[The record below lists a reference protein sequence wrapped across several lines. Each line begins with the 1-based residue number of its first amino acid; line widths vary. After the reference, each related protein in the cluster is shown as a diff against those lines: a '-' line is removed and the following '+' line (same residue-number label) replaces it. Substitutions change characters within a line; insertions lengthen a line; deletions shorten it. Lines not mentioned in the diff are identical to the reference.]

1 MMFPFLCNPVFEY
14 TSVCHLCHVF
24 GLNIISFVGI
34 VKTPVSC
41 VNGRC
46 IALSTYKLSLVYV
59 ANGGEQH
66 YSPAVKKYY
75 HHGEGKE
82 IEKREEK
89 LDRGGE
95 QLEGEERGEEV

>member
-1 MMFPFLCNPVFEY
+1 MMFPFLCNHVFEY

-34 VKTPVSC
+34 VKAPVSC
-41 VNGRC
+41 VNGHC
-46 IALSTYKLSLVYV
+46 IALSTCKLSLV

-75 HHGEGKE
+75 HHGEG

-89 LDRGGE
+89 PDRGE
-95 QLEGEERGEEV
+95 QLEGEERAAGEV